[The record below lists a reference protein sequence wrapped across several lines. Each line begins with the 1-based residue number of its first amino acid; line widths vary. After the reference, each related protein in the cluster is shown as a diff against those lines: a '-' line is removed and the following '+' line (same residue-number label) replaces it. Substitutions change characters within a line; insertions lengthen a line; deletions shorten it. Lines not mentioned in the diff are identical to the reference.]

1 MSDEQ
6 CSESSQED
14 KTPGIFSWN
23 ELLTQNPDESLKFY
37 TDLFG
42 WTVESMEMPG
52 GTYHCLMA
60 GERPVAGLVQPPVAE
75 VPTQW
80 NSYVTVENLE
90 DAVAKAEALGATIC
104 MPPTDIPGKGR
115 FASLSDPQGAA
126 ISLWQFV

>member
-6 CSESSQED
+6 CGENSQED

-23 ELLTQNPDESLKFY
+23 ELLTQDPEGSLKFY
-37 TDLFG
+37 CDLFG
-42 WTVESMEMPG
+42 WTVESMDMPG
-52 GTYHCLMA
+52 GKYHCLMA
-60 GERPVAGLVQPPVAE
+60 GNRPVAGMVQPPAAE

-80 NSYVTVENLE
+80 NSYVTVEDL
-90 DAVAKAEALGATIC
+90 DAAVAKAAELGAAIC

-126 ISLWQFV
+126 IALWQFV